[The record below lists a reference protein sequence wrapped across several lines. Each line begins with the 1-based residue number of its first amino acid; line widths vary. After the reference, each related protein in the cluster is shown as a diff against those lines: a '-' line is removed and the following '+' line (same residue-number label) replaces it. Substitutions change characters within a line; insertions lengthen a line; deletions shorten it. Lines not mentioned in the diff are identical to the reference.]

1 MLQPLQHAL
10 ITLAHAR
17 GAIRATRDTRR
28 DASAPSCLDPA
39 NPCECMHRKGEDEAA
54 RVVREMESDGIA
66 SDDGQVNCKNRYGVV
81 TRDIHP
87 VYIGRARIT
96 PWGGSAHHARKK
108 PPRTCVRMCVYIRR
122 TPTYVEES
130 EACEAPSL
138 PPTHRRRRLVAKST
152 VSLDTP
158 P

>member
-1 MLQPLQHAL
+1 
-10 ITLAHAR
+10 
-17 GAIRATRDTRR
+17 
-28 DASAPSCLDPA
+28 
-39 NPCECMHRKGEDEAA
+39 MHRKGEDEAA

-138 PPTHRRRRLVAKST
+138 PPSHPSAFRCMLAPEPLPSPSPSSKVHCVARHT
-152 VSLDTP
+152 AVNTP
-158 P
+158 PSIDENARATFTYVLRKEV